1 MAEKKKATSRDSLAR
16 IRTVFFWIMT
26 VFALVGLADAI
37 YLTVA
42 HIAGDYSICGESHGC
57 SVVLGSKYA
66 AVGPVP
72 TAAFGALG
80 YFAVF
85 GLALLAAFGYRRV
98 RMFLGIVLG
107 SMFTATLWLLYL
119 QAFMLREFCPFCL
132 FSAAV
137 VFVLAGLLL
146 ATPPSE

>member
-1 MAEKKKATSRDSLAR
+1 MPTKKKATPPDRLAP
-16 IRTVFFWIMT
+16 IRTVFFWIIT

-72 TAAFGALG
+72 TAAVGALG
-80 YFAVF
+80 YFGVF
-85 GLALLAAFGYRRV
+85 SFALLAAFGYPRV
-98 RMFLGIVLG
+98 RMLLGIVVGL
-107 SMFTATLWLLYL
+107 MFAATLWLLYL
-119 QAFMLREFCPFCL
+119 QAFVLREFCPFCL
-132 FSAAV
+132 VSVAV

-146 ATPPSE
+146 ATPPSQ